1 MLFVARHGQ
10 TIWNKEN
17 KVCGITD
24 VELTE
29 FGKEQAKSLAYQVQ
43 ENQISLIISSPLKR
57 AIETSNIVAEVCNIP
72 IEIDE
77 RLIEQNYGIYEGVDR
92 KNDAF
97 LNNKRC
103 FAFKYP
109 KGESMMQL
117 AYRIYGF
124 LDEIKYKYKDKNILI
139 ISHGGVCRV
148 INSYFSDMTNDEFF
162 EYTLQ
167 NCKLEKYEF

>member
-1 MLFVARHGQ
+1 
-10 TIWNKEN
+10 
-17 KVCGITD
+17 
-24 VELTE
+24 
-29 FGKEQAKSLAYQVQ
+29 
-43 ENQISLIISSPLKR
+43 
-57 AIETSNIVAEVCNIP
+57 
-72 IEIDE
+72 
-77 RLIEQNYGIYEGVDR
+77 
-92 KNDAF
+92 
-97 LNNKRC
+97 
-103 FAFKYP
+103 
-109 KGESMMQL
+109 MMQL